1 MSNMHGYSDYQGPFA
16 TLSAAVAEHDEGE
29 DDEGNPL
36 QAGFWM
42 EGDSLAPPCGTAIST
57 VRHLLVFANVTSKDV
72 LYDLGCGD
80 GRVCLEA
87 YACHSC
93 ATVGVEVE
101 VDLVARAQTLID
113 QLPVSTSSSRE
124 GFGVPKPRILAEDL
138 RIVLQRLVTQAKGGQ
153 KDLVL
158 REIEPSAPP
167 TPPAPLEEDTVH
179 LPCPTMITLYLLPE
193 SIQELKQYF
202 EDLLRHSPPGF
213 RILCNTWGLS
223 HLRPVR
229 TTEIEEKPG
238 GATTSLFL
246 YTRES
251 LRDDNI
257 DAINT

>member
-1 MSNMHGYSDYQGPFA
+1 MSNMYGYSDYQGPFA
-16 TLSAAVAEHDEGE
+16 TLTAGAAEHDEDVDE
-29 DDEGNPL
+29 DNPL

-57 VRHLLVFANVTSKDV
+57 VHRLLVFVNATSTDV

-87 YACHSC
+87 YARHSC

-113 QLPVSTSSSRE
+113 QLPAGTTSRDCHS
-124 GFGVPKPRILAEDL
+124 VPEPRILAEDL
-138 RIVLQRLVTQAKGGQ
+138 RVVLQRLVAQAKGGEA
-153 KDLVL
+153 DVLL
-158 REIEPSAPP
+158 REKEPSAPP
-167 TPPAPLEEDTVH
+167 PPQEEDKAH
-179 LPCPTMITLYLLPE
+179 LPYPTLITLYLLPE

-202 EDLLRHSPPGF
+202 EDLLRYSPPGF
-213 RILCNTWGLS
+213 RIICNTWGLT

-251 LRDDNI
+251 LEEGADKS
-257 DAINT
+257 THLTS